1 MTTATYAIALGSNR
15 RGRHGSPADEVRA
28 AMALLRPVAA
38 SRIVSSAPVGPSI
51 RRYANALVLVKS
63 HEPPPAM
70 LARLKE
76 IERAFGRR
84 RGRRWGSRVIDLD
97 IVLWSGGPWSSA
109 GLTVPHVAF
118 RTRAFVLAPLTELA
132 PAWRDPLTGRT
143 MRQLSARLTAR
154 APLHR
159 AQRLMVRVRS
169 SVGRASD
176 F

>member
-38 SRIVSSAPVGPSI
+38 SRIVSSAPLGPSL
-51 RRYANALVLVKS
+51 RRYANAVVLVES
-63 HEPPPAM
+63 ETSPLEM

-76 IERAFGRR
+76 IEQAFGRR
-84 RGRRWGSRVIDLD
+84 RGQRWGSRVIDLD
-97 IVLWSGGPWSSA
+97 IILWSGGAWGSS
-109 GLTVPHVAF
+109 GLTIPHVAF

-132 PAWRDPLTGRT
+132 PAWRDPVTGRT
-143 MRQLSARLTAR
+143 MRQLTARLTAR